1 MFKMFKKIDNN
12 IYSISSGRPF
22 AIEEVKDEV
31 FSSKM
36 MGEGI
41 AFEINDS
48 TIYSPITG
56 EITVVFPDGHAIGL
70 KRKDGVEVLIH
81 IGLNV
86 GELNGKGFYPKVKQ
100 GEHINSGE
108 VLVELKLEELKGFDL
123 TTLLIFTN
131 TVGKPISFMQKDNAI
146 SKETII
152 AVI

>member
-1 MFKMFKKIDNN
+1 MFKKFRKIDHN
-12 IYSISSGRPF
+12 IYSISNGRTF

-36 MGEGI
+36 MGDGI
-41 AFEINDS
+41 AFEISDS

-70 KRKDGVEVLIH
+70 KRKDGIEVLIH

-100 GEHINSGE
+100 GQYIESGA
-108 VLVELKLEELKGFDL
+108 VLVELNLQELEGLDL
-123 TTLLIFTN
+123 TTILVFTN
-131 TVGKPISFMQKDNAI
+131 TNGNLISFEQNSDVI
-146 SKETII
+146 SKGTIL
-152 AVI
+152 AVV